1 MTARLLSLLLALA
14 LLLTLATGCSPGATQ
29 PAEPDSVEITE
40 PAGDEA
46 AEEPATD
53 AEPADSG
60 APTALTPETDGEKSA
75 AQAADSDESRTWASG
90 DPMNGTPVSGEPFL
104 VGYGI
109 LLHDGTTQYQ
119 VRVLGGEV
127 VGAFG
132 KTAEPSIIEA
142 PFADFNP
149 TIGPASA
156 RQTEAVEAARAEI
169 ASVNPSATQGGVEF
183 YVFFYPPIDEG
194 QYPEVCLL
202 ASPTESAS
210 PQTMGGT
217 YGWR

>member
-1 MTARLLSLLLALA
+1 MTTRLLSLLLGLA
-14 LLLTLATGCSPGATQ
+14 LLLTLAVGCSLGATE

-40 PAGDEA
+40 PTGDDAAG
-46 AEEPATD
+46 EPATD

-60 APTALTPETDGEKSA
+60 APTALTLETDGEKTA
-75 AQAADSDESRTWASG
+75 AETADSDESRTWASG
-90 DPMNGTPVSGEPFL
+90 DVMSGSPVSGEPFL

-132 KTAEPSIIEA
+132 KTAEPRFIDA

-149 TIGPASA
+149 TIAPASA
-156 RQTEAVEAARAEI
+156 RQTQAFDTAKAEI
-169 ASVNPSATQGGVEF
+169 AAVNPNATQGGVEY
-183 YVFFYPPIDEG
+183 YVFFYPQVDEG
-194 QYPEVCLL
+194 QYFEVCLL
-202 ASPTESAS
+202 ASPAEGAS

-217 YGWR
+217 YGWQ

>member
-1 MTARLLSLLLALA
+1 MLKRSLWFLLAFTLILALA
-14 LLLTLATGCSPGATQ
+14 SGCSPGATQ

-40 PAGDEA
+40 PAG
-46 AEEPATD
+46 EPVTD
-53 AEPADSG
+53 PEPADSG
-60 APTALTPETDGEKSA
+60 APTALPLETDGEKNA
-75 AQAADSDESRTWASG
+75 AQTAESDESRTWASG
-90 DPMNGTPVSGEPFL
+90 DTVNGTPVPGEPFL

-119 VRVLGGEV
+119 VRVLNGEV

-132 KTAEPSIIEA
+132 KTAEPRLIEA
-142 PFADFNP
+142 PFANFNP
-149 TIGPASA
+149 TIGPDSA
-156 RQTEAVEAARAEI
+156 RQTEAVETAKDEI
-169 ASVNPSATQGGVEF
+169 AFVNPNATQGGIEF

-194 QYPEVCLL
+194 QFPEVCLL